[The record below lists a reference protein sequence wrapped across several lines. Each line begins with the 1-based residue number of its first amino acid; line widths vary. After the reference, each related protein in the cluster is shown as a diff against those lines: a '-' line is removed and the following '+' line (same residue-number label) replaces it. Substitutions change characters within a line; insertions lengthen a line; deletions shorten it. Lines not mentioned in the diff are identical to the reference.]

1 MKRLWSFG
9 PCSKHIKIEIE
20 NAKIKL
26 NLKGAI
32 HTDDL
37 FKTSSKNIYA
47 IGDVID
53 KVQLTPVAISEAMTF
68 VNNLKSSIKKFNYK
82 NIPTV
87 VFSNPNYAFVGYSEN
102 EAKTI
107 YKNKSL

>member
-1 MKRLWSFG
+1 MGALGRV
-9 PCSKHIKIEIE
+9 PNISKLKIE

-37 FKTSSKNIYA
+37 FKTSAKNIYA

-68 VNNLKSSIKKFNYK
+68 VNNLKSN
-82 NIPTV
+82 
-87 VFSNPNYAFVGYSEN
+87 
-102 EAKTI
+102 
-107 YKNKSL
+107 

>member
-1 MKRLWSFG
+1 MAHWLLLLFSL
-9 PCSKHIKIEIE
+9 
-20 NAKIKL
+20 L
-26 NLKGAI
+26 NIKGAI

-37 FKTSSKNIYA
+37 FKTSAKNIYA

-68 VNNLKSSIKKFNYK
+68 VNNLKSSNKKRFNYK
-82 NIPTV
+82 NIPTA

-102 EAKTI
+102 E
-107 YKNKSL
+107 